1 MQSWFIRKDPDAGK
15 DWGQEEKRVTEDEVV
30 GQRHQLNGHELEQT
44 GRQWKTAKPGMLQSM
59 VSQKVG
65 LDLATE
71 QQQYAGN
78 MMMSKTDSFPIVT
91 EPGCSWEEKHKPQ
104 HAVR

>member
-1 MQSWFIRKDPDAGK
+1 
-15 DWGQEEKRVTEDEVV
+15 
-30 GQRHQLNGHELEQT
+30 
-44 GRQWKTAKPGMLQSM
+44 MLQSM
-59 VSQKVG
+59 VSQKVR